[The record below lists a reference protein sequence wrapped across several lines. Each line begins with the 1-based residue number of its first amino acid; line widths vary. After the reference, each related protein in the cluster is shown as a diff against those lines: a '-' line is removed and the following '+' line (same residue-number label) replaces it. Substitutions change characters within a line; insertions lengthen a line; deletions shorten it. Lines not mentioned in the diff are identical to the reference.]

1 MPGPLTPVTPTT
13 VHDMVSRNMDIC
25 LASQSPRRRELL
37 RQIGV
42 DFELLPVDIDE
53 TPLAG
58 ETPEACVQR
67 LALGKARAG
76 RAGQSAASVLP
87 VMGADTIVVAGDAVL
102 GKPADR
108 GAAIEM
114 LQLLSGSTHRVI
126 TAVAL
131 AGDHEAVCMN
141 TSHVTFR
148 TLTARECEAYW
159 ETGEPQD
166 KAGAY
171 AIQGLAAMFITR
183 LEGSYSGVMGLPL
196 YETAAL
202 LQEFG
207 IRSL

>member
-1 MPGPLTPVTPTT
+1 MNAMATHPGNSDNQRA
-13 VHDMVSRNMDIC
+13 HIF

-42 DFELLPVDIDE
+42 EFVLLPVDIDE
-53 TPLAG
+53 APRAG

-67 LALGKARAG
+67 LALDKARAG
-76 RAGQSAASVLP
+76 RAILPAGQSRP
-87 VMGADTIVVAGDAVL
+87 VMGADTLVVCGEAVL

-108 GAAIEM
+108 EAAIEM
-114 LQLLSGSTHRVI
+114 LQSLSATSHRVI

-131 AGDHEAVCMN
+131 AGDHEASRMS

-148 TLTARECEAYW
+148 RLTVAECEAYW

-166 KAGAY
+166 KAGSY
-171 AIQGLAAMFITR
+171 AVQGLAAMFITR

-202 LQEFG
+202 LKDFG
-207 IRSL
+207 ITLL

>member
-1 MPGPLTPVTPTT
+1 
-13 VHDMVSRNMDIC
+13 MVDRNMDIL

-42 DFELLPVDIDE
+42 DFVVLPVAIDE
-53 TPLAG
+53 TPLSG

-67 LALGKARAG
+67 LALQKARAG
-76 RAGQSAASVLP
+76 RAARAAASTLP
-87 VMGADTIVVAGDAVL
+87 VMGADTLVVAGDAVL

-131 AGDHEAVCMN
+131 AGDHEAVCMT

-159 ETGEPQD
+159 ETGEPRD

-171 AIQGLAAMFITR
+171 AVQGLAAMFITR
-183 LEGSYSGVMGLPL
+183 LEGSYSGVVGLPL
-196 YETAAL
+196 NETATL

-207 IRSL
+207 IRIL

>member
-1 MPGPLTPVTPTT
+1 MPGLLTAVIPTT
-13 VHDMVSRNMDIC
+13 VHDMVDIL

-42 DFELLPVDIDE
+42 NFECLPVTIDE
-53 TPLAG
+53 RVLAG

-67 LALGKARAG
+67 LALEKARAG
-76 RAGQSAASVLP
+76 RAIQSVASTLP
-87 VMGADTIVVAGDAVL
+87 VMGADTIVIAGEAVL

-108 GAAIEM
+108 GAAMEM
-114 LQLLSGSTHRVI
+114 LQVLSDSTHRVM

-131 AGDHEAVCMN
+131 AGEREAVCMS

-148 TLTARECEAYW
+148 ALTARECGAYW

-202 LQEFG
+202 LQAFG
-207 IRSL
+207 IRLL

>member
-1 MPGPLTPVTPTT
+1 
-13 VHDMVSRNMDIC
+13 MDIF

-37 RQIGV
+37 HQIGV

-67 LALGKARAG
+67 LALAKARAG
-76 RAGQSAASVLP
+76 RAQLPADRMLP
-87 VMGADTIVVAGDAVL
+87 VMGADTLVVCGESVL
-102 GKPADR
+102 GKPSGR
-108 GAAIEM
+108 SAAIGM
-114 LQLLSGSTHRVI
+114 LQALSGQTHRVM

-131 AGDHEAVCMN
+131 AGDHEASCLN

-148 TLTARECEAYW
+148 TLTRRECEAYW

-171 AIQGLAAMFITR
+171 AIQGLAALFVTR

-196 YETAAL
+196 QETAVML
-202 LQEFG
+202 KEFG
-207 IRSL
+207 IELL

>member
-1 MPGPLTPVTPTT
+1 
-13 VHDMVSRNMDIC
+13 MDIC

-37 RQIGV
+37 HQIGV
-42 DFELLPVDIDE
+42 DFELLPVAIDE

-67 LALGKARAG
+67 LALEKARAG
-76 RAGQSAASVLP
+76 RAGQSAASALP

-102 GKPADR
+102 GKPVDR
-108 GAAIEM
+108 RAAIDM
-114 LQLLSGSTHRVI
+114 LQLLSGGTHRVI

-131 AGDHEAVCMN
+131 AGDHEAVCMH

-148 TLTARECEAYW
+148 TLTAHECEAYW
-159 ETGEPQD
+159 ETGEPRD

-202 LQEFG
+202 LQKFG
-207 IRSL
+207 IRLL

>member
-1 MPGPLTPVTPTT
+1 
-13 VHDMVSRNMDIC
+13 MDIL

-42 DFELLPVDIDE
+42 DFECLPVTIDE
-53 TPLAG
+53 RPLAG

-67 LALGKARAG
+67 LALEKARAG
-76 RAGQSAASVLP
+76 RAVQSAASALP
-87 VMGADTIVVAGDAVL
+87 VMGADTIVIAGEAVL

-108 GAAIEM
+108 REAIEM
-114 LQLLSGSTHRVI
+114 LQSLSDRTHRVM

-131 AGDHEAVCMN
+131 AGDREVACMN

-148 TLTARECEAYW
+148 ALTARECGAYW

-183 LEGSYSGVMGLPL
+183 LEGSYSSVMGLPL

-207 IRSL
+207 IRLL

>member
-1 MPGPLTPVTPTT
+1 
-13 VHDMVSRNMDIC
+13 MVGRNMDIL

-67 LALGKARAG
+67 LALAKARAG
-76 RAGQSAASVLP
+76 RAIQSTVSALP
-87 VMGADTIVVAGDAVL
+87 VLGADTLVIAGAAVL

-108 GAAIEM
+108 REAIEM
-114 LQLLSGSTHRVI
+114 LQTLSDCTHRVM

-131 AGDHEAVCMN
+131 AGEREVVCLS

-148 TLTARECEAYW
+148 ALTARECGAYW

-171 AIQGLAAMFITR
+171 AIQGLAALFITR

-207 IRSL
+207 IRLL

>member
-1 MPGPLTPVTPTT
+1 
-13 VHDMVSRNMDIC
+13 MDIC

-42 DFELLPVDIDE
+42 DFECLPVTIDE
-53 TPLAG
+53 RPLAG
-58 ETPEACVQR
+58 ETPEACVRR
-67 LALGKARAG
+67 LALEKARAG
-76 RAGQSAASVLP
+76 RAVQSAANALP
-87 VMGADTIVVAGDAVL
+87 VMGADTIVIAGEAVL
-102 GKPADR
+102 GKPVDR
-108 GAAIEM
+108 REAIEM
-114 LQLLSGSTHRVI
+114 LQSLSDRTHRVM

-131 AGDHEAVCMN
+131 AGEREVACLS

-148 TLTARECEAYW
+148 ALTARECGAYW

-207 IRSL
+207 IRLL

>member
-1 MPGPLTPVTPTT
+1 
-13 VHDMVSRNMDIC
+13 MVDRNMDIL

-42 DFELLPVDIDE
+42 DFVVLPVTIDE
-53 TPLAG
+53 TPLRG

-67 LALGKARAG
+67 LALEKARTG
-76 RAGQSAASVLP
+76 RATQSAASQLP
-87 VMGADTIVVAGDAVL
+87 VMGADTLVVAGDAVL
-102 GKPADR
+102 GKPANR

-114 LQLLSGSTHRVI
+114 LQLLSDSTHRVI

-131 AGDHEAVCMN
+131 AGDHEAVCMH

-171 AIQGLAAMFITR
+171 AVQGLAALFITR
-183 LEGSYSGVMGLPL
+183 LEGSYSGVVGLPL
-196 YETAAL
+196 YETATL

-207 IRSL
+207 IRLL

>member
-1 MPGPLTPVTPTT
+1 
-13 VHDMVSRNMDIC
+13 MVDRNMDIL

-42 DFELLPVDIDE
+42 DFVVLPVAIDE
-53 TPLAG
+53 TPLGG

-67 LALGKARAG
+67 LALQKARTG
-76 RAGQSAASVLP
+76 RATQSAAGPLP
-87 VMGADTIVVAGDAVL
+87 VMGADTLVVAGDAVL
-102 GKPADR
+102 GKPAGR
-108 GAAIEM
+108 GAALEM

-131 AGDHEAVCMN
+131 AGEHEAVCMT

-159 ETGEPQD
+159 ETGEPRD

-171 AIQGLAAMFITR
+171 AVQGLAAMFITR
-183 LEGSYSGVMGLPL
+183 LEGSYSGVVGLPL
-196 YETAAL
+196 YETATL

-207 IRSL
+207 ITLL

>member
-1 MPGPLTPVTPTT
+1 
-13 VHDMVSRNMDIC
+13 MVSRRVDIC

-37 RQIGV
+37 HQIGV

-67 LALGKARAG
+67 LALEKARAG
-76 RAGQSAASVLP
+76 RAIQPAASALP
-87 VMGADTIVVAGDAVL
+87 VMGADTLVVAGKSVL

-108 GAAIEM
+108 GEAIEM
-114 LQLLSGSTHRVI
+114 LQTLSGRTHRVI

-131 AGDHEAVCMN
+131 AGDHEAACIN
-141 TSHVTFR
+141 TSQVTFR
-148 TLTARECEAYW
+148 TLTQRECEAYW
-159 ETGEPQD
+159 ETGEPQG

-196 YETAAL
+196 HETAAL

-207 IRSL
+207 ITLL

>member
-1 MPGPLTPVTPTT
+1 
-13 VHDMVSRNMDIC
+13 MDIC

-67 LALGKARAG
+67 LALEKARAG
-76 RAGQSAASVLP
+76 RAGQSAASTLP

-114 LQLLSGSTHRVI
+114 LQLLSDSTHRVI

-131 AGDHEAVCMN
+131 AGDHEAVCMH

>member
-1 MPGPLTPVTPTT
+1 MPGQLPPVTPTT
-13 VHDMVSRNMDIC
+13 VHDMVSPHVDIY

-42 DFELLPVDIDE
+42 NFELLPVDVDE
-53 TPLAG
+53 TRFAG
-58 ETPEACVQR
+58 EAPEACVQR
-67 LALGKARAG
+67 LALEKSRAG
-76 RAGQSAASVLP
+76 RVVMPADRIQP
-87 VMGADTIVVAGDAVL
+87 VMGADTIVVADESVL

-108 GAAIEM
+108 REAIGM
-114 LQLLSGSTHRVI
+114 LQLLSGRTHRVI

-131 AGDHEAVCMN
+131 AGDHEAACIN
-141 TSHVTFR
+141 TNQVTFR
-148 TLTARECEAYW
+148 TLTRRECEAYW

-171 AIQGLAAMFITR
+171 AIQGLAAMFVTR

-196 YETAAL
+196 METAAL

-207 IRSL
+207 IGLL

>member
-1 MPGPLTPVTPTT
+1 
-13 VHDMVSRNMDIC
+13 MVGRHVDIY

-42 DFELLPVDIDE
+42 DFECLPVDIDE

-58 ETPEACVQR
+58 ETPETCVQR
-67 LALGKARAG
+67 LALEKARAG
-76 RAGQSAASVLP
+76 RAIQLAATALP
-87 VMGADTIVVAGDAVL
+87 VMGADTIVIAGESVL

-108 GAAIEM
+108 REAIEM
-114 LQLLSGSTHRVI
+114 LQSLAGSTHRVL

-131 AGDHEAVCMN
+131 AGDRESVCMS

-148 TLTARECEAYW
+148 TLTARECGAYW

-171 AIQGLAAMFITR
+171 AIQGEGRSFVTG
-183 LEGSYSGVMGLPL
+183 LEGSETNVIGLPMD
-196 YETAAL
+196 ETMAL
-202 LQEFG
+202 LARVG
-207 IRSL
+207 IRGEDRGEEK